1 MSEMAQGRKTRI
13 RLHCRME
20 TAVTAVMAKAA
31 MATAVTVHLQ
41 AIRLV
46 PQLYQAQGPTD
57 SPQETSRRR
66 ARIRGLIPD
75 RRTPAARHRE
85 AVGAA
90 LEAPAA
96 VPAAMEIPLMIP
108 AIMATVPA
116 VTETMTAEMMTTT
129 VTMMATETAVTTSEN
144 IFSGYPDF

>member
-1 MSEMAQGRKTRI
+1 M

-20 TAVTAVMAKAA
+20 TAVTAVMEKEAKA
-31 MATAVTVHLQ
+31 TAGTVHVQ

-46 PQLYQAQGPTD
+46 LQQY
-57 SPQETSRRR
+57 
-66 ARIRGLIPD
+66 
-75 RRTPAARHRE
+75 HRE

-129 VTMMATETAVTTSEN
+129 MTMMATETAVTTSEN

>member
-46 PQLYQAQGPTD
+46 PQRYQAQGPTD

-66 ARIRGLIPD
+66 VRIRGLIPD

>member
-1 MSEMAQGRKTRI
+1 MSEMVQGRKTRI

-46 PQLYQAQGPTD
+46 PQRYQAQVPTD

-116 VTETMTAEMMTTT
+116 VTETMTTTT